1 MNTQNTSKSPG
12 SLDPDF
18 GSDGLAR
25 FPVALNY
32 AQTQLLSDG
41 KILTAGAV
49 LYSEVLTLVRH
60 LSTGAIDES
69 FGERGVA
76 YIAPPFSREITVKQV
91 WILPDDRAVIHC
103 GLGNF
108 QRNAAVVLRVL
119 PDGTLDTS
127 FGVGGYCVLDMGGNT
142 NNIPAMGV
150 LSDGKIILSLLAEKV
165 GSLYPWNYL
174 VRLDNGHLDSS
185 YGSNGSG
192 MVHVGEGIGRDLVV
206 LPDDRVLL
214 VQSTTVDY
222 TRVVFQQFLA
232 DGRPDPAFGDDGAVS
247 LTLDN
252 GRLDVLKL
260 VRQPDGK
267 IVAAGAADAGSGVHM
282 LITRLN
288 VHGSRDPGFN
298 NGELQIVPFAEFE
311 TEAHTVTL
319 QPDGKIVIGG
329 SSIGTTESYNFVLM
343 RFLANGTLDTSFGD
357 AGQVMT
363 DFAGMDTCTVVELQ
377 DDGKLLASGPSSLNQ
392 NGVSY
397 IVARYLV

>member
-1 MNTQNTSKSPG
+1 MKTPGTSKAPG

-18 GSDGLAR
+18 GNDGVAP

-41 KILTAGAV
+41 KILTAGSAM
-49 LYSEVLTLVRH
+49 YSEVLTLVRH
-60 LSTGAIDES
+60 LSTGAVDES

-91 WILPDDRAVIHC
+91 WVLPDDRAVIHC

-108 QRNAAVVLRVL
+108 QRNTAVVLRVL

-127 FGVGGYCVLDMGGNT
+127 FGVAGYCLLDMGGNT

-174 VRLDNGHLDSS
+174 VRLDNGHLDTSF
-185 YGSNGSG
+185 GPNGSG
-192 MVHVGEGIGRDLVV
+192 MIHIGEGIGRDLVV

-214 VQSTTVDY
+214 VQSTTLDY
-222 TRVVFQQFLA
+222 TLVVLQQFLA
-232 DGRPDPAFGDDGAVS
+232 DGRPDPAFGDDGAVT

-252 GRLDVLKL
+252 GRLDVSSL
-260 VRQPDGK
+260 VRQADGK
-267 IVAAGAADAGSGVHM
+267 IVAVGGADAGSGVHM

-288 VHGSRDPGFN
+288 VHGSRDTTFN
-298 NGELQIVPFAEFE
+298 NGELQIVPFAGFE
-311 TEAHTVTL
+311 TEAQKVTL
-319 QPDGKIVIGG
+319 QPDGKIVMGG
-329 SSIGTTESYNFVLM
+329 SSVGSVESANFVLM
-343 RFLANGTLDTSFGD
+343 RFLASGALDTSFGD

-363 DFAGMDTCTVVELQ
+363 NFSGMDACTTVELQ

-397 IVARYLV
+397 IVARYLG